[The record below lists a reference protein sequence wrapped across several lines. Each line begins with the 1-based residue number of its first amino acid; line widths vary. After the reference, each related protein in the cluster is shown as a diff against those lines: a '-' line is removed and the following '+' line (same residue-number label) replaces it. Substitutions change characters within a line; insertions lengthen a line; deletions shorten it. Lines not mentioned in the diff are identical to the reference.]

1 MKGAREIPS
10 TVVTR
15 PTVGITTSIEPMT
28 SGAWTE
34 RIAGAPFA
42 YARAV
47 QAAGARA
54 ELLVP
59 DDEDAR
65 SPDELLARLDALI
78 VSGGAGD
85 VDPSHYG
92 ESRHP
97 RTRPVE
103 AVRDRFELALVAAA
117 LDRALPVIGICRG
130 MQVLNVACGG
140 TLEQHLPDVVG
151 HDRHAAQPGRFSD
164 HEVRLEEDST
174 AARAVGAERTAVK
187 SYHHQGVRT
196 LGGGLH
202 ATGRSLLGD
211 DVVEAIELPDQP
223 FALGVLW
230 HPEEDERSR
239 VVAALVAAARQRDA
253 VEAS

>member
-1 MKGAREIPS
+1 
-10 TVVTR
+10 
-15 PTVGITTSIEPMT
+15 MT

-34 RIAGAPFA
+34 VTAGTPFA
-42 YARAV
+42 YTRAV
-47 QAAGARA
+47 QAAGGRA

-65 SPDELLARLDALI
+65 APEEVLARLDGVI

-85 VDPSHYG
+85 VDPALYG
-92 ESRHP
+92 EARHP

-103 AVRDRFELALVAAA
+103 GVRDRFELALVTAA
-117 LDRALPVIGICRG
+117 LDGDVPVLGICRG
-130 MQVLNVACGG
+130 MQVLNVARGG

-151 HDRHAAQPGRFSD
+151 HDRHAHQPGRYAD
-164 HEVRLEEDST
+164 HEVRLEEDSL
-174 AARAVGAERTAVK
+174 AARAVGAERAAVK
-187 SYHHQGVRT
+187 SYHHQGART
-196 LGGGLH
+196 LGDGLR
-202 ATGRSLLGD
+202 ATGFSLLGD
-211 DVVEAIELPDQP
+211 DLVEAIELPGRT

-239 VVAALVAAARQRDA
+239 VVGALVTAARDRGA